1 MSWKRAGA
9 KSHPSSSGRRCWRNS
24 VRSMR
29 WRICVTRRSING
41 STKWTNSS
49 TRSRRSAG
57 GSSRMRFSGNCC
69 RRKRRRRKCIP
80 LPREWRR
87 KKNMVAFKEEF
98 PYLRGDSGQ
107 LFEFDQAWL
116 RAAITRAANDA
127 GYPKWWLTDHVTE
140 SIAFYLRLRNDES
153 VVPFD
158 QLSQTVRYVLKVIG
172 YKEIVPHFVPG
183 PPPVSCSL
191 LTIAQEAG
199 AGYELAFFDGLE
211 KRISALVNA
220 GADSVLLCDL
230 QACVK
235 HLRGAK
241 AWTRTC
247 DTLRE
252 EVICFVRERLSSTP
266 ELQHLR
272 CFMR

>member
-1 MSWKRAGA
+1 
-9 KSHPSSSGRRCWRNS
+9 
-24 VRSMR
+24 
-29 WRICVTRRSING
+29 
-41 STKWTNSS
+41 
-49 TRSRRSAG
+49 
-57 GSSRMRFSGNCC
+57 
-69 RRKRRRRKCIP
+69 
-80 LPREWRR
+80 
-87 KKNMVAFKEEF
+87 MVAFKEEF

-116 RAAITRAANDA
+116 RAAITRAANEA

-153 VVPFD
+153 VVPCD

-172 YKEIVPHFVPG
+172 YKEIVPHFEPS
-183 PPPVSCSL
+183 PPPVFFSL
-191 LTIAQEAG
+191 LAIAQDAG

-211 KRISALVNA
+211 KRINALVNA
-220 GADSVLLCDL
+220 GADSLLVCDL

-241 AWTRTC
+241 TWTRTC

-252 EVICFVRERLSSTP
+252 EFICSARERPSPPPNLDP
-266 ELQHLR
+266 VRFLIR
-272 CFMR
+272 